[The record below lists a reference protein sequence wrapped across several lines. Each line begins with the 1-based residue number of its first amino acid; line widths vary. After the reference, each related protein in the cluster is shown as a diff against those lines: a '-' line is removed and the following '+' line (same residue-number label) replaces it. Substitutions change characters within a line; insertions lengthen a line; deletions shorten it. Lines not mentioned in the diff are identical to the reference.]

1 MLLVNS
7 ADPGAHL
14 SLLRHWL
21 PDVLLVLAK
30 VSERTL
36 VLNLQPRTW
45 YASGAAIIRPASG
58 FLKSILRSDF
68 VCFKFLIGTA
78 VAVREYM
85 YTHAMRRSA
94 ASVHSCMNNRGF
106 ILLKAAGQMLC
117 NIITVAKLYSGL
129 E

>member
-36 VLNLQPRTW
+36 VLNLQPRMR
-45 YASGAAIIRPASG
+45 AALPLSGRHPG
-58 FLKSILRSDF
+58 F
-68 VCFKFLIGTA
+68 
-78 VAVREYM
+78 
-85 YTHAMRRSA
+85 
-94 ASVHSCMNNRGF
+94 
-106 ILLKAAGQMLC
+106 
-117 NIITVAKLYSGL
+117 
-129 E
+129 